1 MRTAS
6 RSSRTVTLFAV
17 VAAVLM
23 GFLVA
28 TQSRLNGELGRQ
40 LGDGFTAAL
49 ISFGG
54 GLVLLAVGML
64 ASRRGRAGL
73 REVAGA
79 VRSGSMPWWYA
90 GGGAAGAFLVLCQ
103 GLTAA
108 ALGVALFTVAI
119 VCGQTIGAAV
129 IDRVGLG
136 TLRAARFTLPRVAG
150 TLLAVA
156 AVLYAV
162 SARVQS
168 DVPIW
173 MLVLPF
179 VAGVG
184 TGWQQAVNGQVRGR
198 ANSALTATFVNFVV
212 GTSVLLVATLV
223 HAAIA
228 QPTLRVGG
236 SWWLYLGGP
245 IGVVFIAG
253 ASVIVHRIGV
263 LILGLATISG
273 QLVASVLLDLIVP
286 VPGREIL
293 ASTVVGT
300 ALTLVATAVAAIP
313 GRRRERTP
321 PVAGAAAD

>member
-1 MRTAS
+1 MGS
-6 RSSRTVTLFAV
+6 SSRVLTALIVAV
-17 VAAVLM
+17 AVLM

-28 TQSRLNGELGRQ
+28 IQTRLNGQLGRE

-49 ISFGG
+49 VSFGG
-54 GLVLLAVGML
+54 GLALLVVGMVL
-64 ASRRGRAGL
+64 SRRGRAGL

-79 VRSGSMPWWYA
+79 VRSGSLPWWYVC
-90 GGGAAGAFLVLCQ
+90 GGAAGAFLVLCQ

-119 VCGQTIGAAV
+119 VCGQTISAAV

-136 TLRAARFTLPRVAG
+136 TLPPSRFTLPRIAG
-150 TLLAVA
+150 TVLAVG

-179 VAGVG
+179 LAGG
-184 TGWQQAVNGQVRGR
+184 GIGWQQAVNGQVRGR
-198 ANSALTATFVNFVV
+198 AGSALTATFVNFVV
-212 GTSVLLVATLV
+212 GTGVLLIATLV
-223 HAAIA
+223 RAVAAA
-228 QPTLRVGG
+228 PELRPTT

-245 IGVVFIAG
+245 IGVIFIAG
-253 ASVIVHRIGV
+253 ASVIVHRVGV

-273 QLVASVLLDLIVP
+273 QLVASVVLDVVVP

-313 GRRRERTP
+313 VRRPGRTP
-321 PVAGAAAD
+321 PVAGAAAE